1 MPNFVD
7 FEYNSGCLI
16 VKEDSRELEVLNF
29 GVVVVFVSNDSANA
43 VVNDRVVS
51 VLHKN
56 GSTLREL

>member
-16 VKEDSRELEVLNF
+16 VKEDSRELEDLNF

-43 VVNDRVVS
+43 VVDDRVVS
-51 VLHKN
+51 VLRKN

>member
-16 VKEDSRELEVLNF
+16 VKEDSRELEDLNF

-43 VVNDRVVS
+43 VVDDRVVS